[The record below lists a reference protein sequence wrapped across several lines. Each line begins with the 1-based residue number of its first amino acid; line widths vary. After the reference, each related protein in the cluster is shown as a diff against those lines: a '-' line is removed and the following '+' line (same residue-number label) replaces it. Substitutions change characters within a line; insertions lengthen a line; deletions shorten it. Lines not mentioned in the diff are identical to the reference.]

1 MAKGKSKEV
10 EEEISTEDSSTKI
23 KLSKNAS
30 IMEKL
35 CAKYGQGSIKK
46 ASSFEKVSEVT
57 PTGSVLLDRAIGI
70 GGIPKSGKITQIIAP
85 ESVGKTTLALSII
98 ANEQKK
104 GNPCLFLDIEGTL
117 DLKYAQS
124 LGVNLDLLYVVDPI
138 KLKKKE
144 VSGEEWLL
152 ICADAMAS
160 NEFGLIVLDSVAALT
175 PRAELEDEWNNTMG
189 KLSRMLSQGFRTI
202 TTKSFNSKSGLIL
215 INQLRNVIGNM
226 FNPTTEAGG
235 NSLKYYTSLKI
246 ELSRTTDRDTST
258 KKILGHTIK
267 ARITKNKLALPYGVA
282 EFYVPLGK
290 GISEAFEIKTLALE
304 MRIITKEKNTYS
316 FNDLKR
322 AVGEA
327 NLVIALEEDRK
338 FFEEVKELV
347 VEQLNNKEVE
357 IITPKEISL
366 IEIAEGIAEELNE
379 DSE

>member
-1 MAKGKSKEV
+1 MAKGRPKTTIIED
-10 EEEISTEDSSTKI
+10 EEDDLVKV
-23 KLSKNAS
+23 KLSKTAS
-30 IMEKL
+30 IMDKL

-46 ASSFEKVSEVT
+46 ASDFEKVSEVT
-57 PTGSVLLDRAIGI
+57 STGSILLDIAIGI
-70 GGIPKSGKITQIIAP
+70 GGIPKNGKITQIIAP
-85 ESVGKTTLALSII
+85 ESVGKTTLALLII

-117 DLKYAQS
+117 DLKYAES

-160 NEFGLIVLDSVAALT
+160 NEFGFIILDSVAALT
-175 PRAELEDEWNNTMG
+175 PKAELEDEWNNTMG

-202 TTKSFNSKSGLIL
+202 TTKAFNSNTGLIL
-215 INQLRNVIGNM
+215 INQLRNVIGNI

-246 ELSRTTDRDTST
+246 ELSRTTERDTAT
-258 KKILGHTIK
+258 KKILGHTVK
-267 ARITKNKLALPYGVA
+267 ARVTKNKLALPYGVA

-290 GISEAFEIKTLALE
+290 GISEAYEMKNMGLE
-304 MRIITKEKNTYS
+304 LGIITKEKNTYS

-322 AVGEA
+322 AIGEP
-327 NLVIALEEDRK
+327 NLVIALEEDPEFLK
-338 FFEEVKELV
+338 EVKDLVLKQLNSKKLEIIPPEEVTL
-347 VEQLNNKEVE
+347 L
-357 IITPKEISL
+357 
-366 IEIAEGIAEELNE
+366 EIAEGIAEEIDE
-379 DSE
+379 K